1 MTLATRKVTVLRVT
15 HWDERMSNT
24 MFAIWIGLSAGILLL
39 FLYAAFLNLRR
50 RQSQGVELSDLMNS
64 FLPVNVEALS
74 DLINPA
80 QQRHLQETYGREELL
95 RIYREQVD
103 MTMESLRRMSHNAAL
118 LQQVG
123 YTQLHSGNQ
132 LIATL
137 AQEMV
142 DAGVHVR
149 LYTFMGL
156 IVLQARNMI
165 QWLPLVSATT
175 CGNIQNIVSSSLLPA
190 YAQLKDK
197 ADNLSCLRFNS
208 LTESLA
214 ASL

>member
-1 MTLATRKVTVLRVT
+1 
-15 HWDERMSNT
+15 MSNT

-50 RQSQGVELSDLMNS
+50 RQSKGVELSDLMSS
-64 FLPVNVEALS
+64 FLPVNVEVLS
-74 DLINPA
+74 ELISPA

-95 RIYREQVD
+95 RIYREQVGL
-103 MTMESLRRMSHNAAL
+103 TMECLRRMAHNAAL

-123 YTQLHSGNQ
+123 YTQLRSGNP
-132 LIATL
+132 LITEL

-156 IVLQARNMI
+156 IVLQVRNAL
-165 QWLPLVSATT
+165 QWLPLFSAAT
-175 CGNIQNIVSSSLLPA
+175 CNDIQNLVSSSLLPS
-190 YAQLKDK
+190 YARLKDK
-197 ADNLSCLRFNS
+197 AGNLTCLKFTG
-208 LTESLA
+208 LHESLVQ
-214 ASL
+214 SL

>member
-1 MTLATRKVTVLRVT
+1 
-15 HWDERMSNT
+15 MSNT
-24 MFAIWIGLSAGILLL
+24 MFAIWIGLAAGILLL

-50 RQSQGVELSDLMNS
+50 RQSQGVELGDLMNS

-74 DLINPA
+74 EIISPT
-80 QQRHLQETYGREELL
+80 QQRHLQETYGPEELL
-95 RIYREQVD
+95 KVYRQQVGL
-103 MTMESLRRMSHNAAL
+103 TMECLRRMAHNAAL

-123 YTQLHSGNQ
+123 YTQLSSGNQ
-132 LIATL
+132 LIASL

-156 IVLQARNMI
+156 IVLHVRNAL
-165 QWLPLVSATT
+165 QWIPLVSAAT
-175 CGNIQNIVSSSLLPA
+175 CSDIQGLVSSSLLPA

-197 ADNLSCLRFNS
+197 ADNITCLKFTS
-208 LTESLA
+208 LHEALVQSL
-214 ASL
+214 